1 MADEKYVN
9 YYIETLTG
17 TMTDCI
23 VRNVS
28 MQATVKL
35 KDDIIKEQADKIGEF
50 AQANQEL
57 FDQVEGLKKKASE
70 SESARIADLTSQL
83 EQKTKTISEMVVN
96 NQAQIKRMTE
106 DNQALIK
113 RMTEDNQA
121 LIKRMND
128 DNQASVKKLQDDV
141 RQLSAMKVE
150 YDKIKS
156 QATHVD
162 TFRNELIKS
171 REENKNL
178 TTEYESKIAELTA
191 QITELTTPTKKKRT
205 VVKKV
210 EPTEATVLELV
221 TEPDVPQEPAGE
233 VIVEDGGSF

>member
-96 NQAQIKRMTE
+96 NQAQ
-106 DNQALIK
+106 IK

>member
-113 RMTEDNQA
+113 RM
-121 LIKRMND
+121 ND

-205 VVKKV
+205 VAKKV

-221 TEPDVPQEPAGE
+221 TEPEVPQEPAGE

>member
-70 SESARIADLTSQL
+70 SESAKILDLNSQL
-83 EQKTKTISEMVVN
+83 EQKTKTINEMIIN
-96 NQAQIKRMTE
+96 HQTQIRK
-106 DNQALIK
+106 IS
-113 RMTEDNQA
+113 
-121 LIKRMND
+121 D
-128 DNQASVKKLQDDV
+128 DNQSNIKKMQDDL
-141 RQLSAMKVE
+141 RQLNAMKVD
-150 YDKIKS
+150 YDKIKN

-178 TTEYESKIAELTA
+178 TTQYESKIAELTA

-205 VVKKV
+205 VAKR
-210 EPTEATVLELV
+210 TESTVLELV
-221 TEPDVPQEPAGE
+221 TEPEVETTGE
-233 VIVEDGGSF
+233 VEDGGSF

>member
-1 MADEKYVN
+1 MADEKYLN

-28 MQATVKL
+28 MQATVKI

-50 AQANQEL
+50 AQVNQEL
-57 FDQVEGLKKKASE
+57 FDKVEELKQKVTE
-70 SESARIADLTSQL
+70 SESAKIADLKEQLAKKDTEMSQ
-83 EQKTKTISEMVVN
+83 IVVN
-96 NQAQIKRMTE
+96 NQNQIKKSTE
-106 DNQALIK
+106 DSQAVI
-113 RMTEDNQA
+113 R
-121 LIKRMND
+121 
-128 DNQASVKKLQDDV
+128 KLQEENRLLV
-141 RQLSAMKVE
+141 AMKND

-162 TFRNELIKS
+162 TFRSELIKS
-171 REENKNL
+171 REETKRL
-178 TTEYESKIAELTA
+178 VTDYESKIAELTA

-205 VVKKV
+205 AAKKV
-210 EPTEATVLELV
+210 IEATVLELV

>member
-113 RMTEDNQA
+113 RM
-121 LIKRMND
+121 ND
-128 DNQASVKKLQDDV
+128 DNQSSVKKLQDDV

-178 TTEYESKIAELTA
+178 TAEYESKIAELTA

-205 VVKKV
+205 VAKKV

-221 TEPDVPQEPAGE
+221 TEPEVPQEPAGE

>member
-1 MADEKYVN
+1 MADEKYLN

-28 MQATVKL
+28 LQATVKL

-70 SESARIADLTSQL
+70 SESVRITELSGQL
-83 EQKTKTISEMVVN
+83 DQKTKTLNETVV
-96 NQAQIKRMTE
+96 T
-106 DNQALIK
+106 NQALIK
-113 RMTEDNQA
+113 KITEDNQSQ
-121 LIKRMND
+121 IKRMND
-128 DNQASVKKLQDDV
+128 DNQATIKRLQDDL
-141 RQLSAMKVE
+141 RQLSAMKIE

-171 REENKNL
+171 REEIKNL
-178 TTEYESKIAELTA
+178 TTDYESRIADLTA

-205 VVKKV
+205 VAKKV

-233 VIVEDGGSF
+233 VVVEDGGSF

>member
-70 SESARIADLTSQL
+70 SESAKILDLNSQL
-83 EQKTKTISEMVVN
+83 EQKTKTINEMIIN
-96 NQAQIKRMTE
+96 HQTQIRK
-106 DNQALIK
+106 IS
-113 RMTEDNQA
+113 
-121 LIKRMND
+121 D
-128 DNQASVKKLQDDV
+128 DNQSNIKKMQDDL
-141 RQLSAMKVE
+141 RQLNALKVD
-150 YDKIKS
+150 YDKIKN

-178 TTEYESKIAELTA
+178 TTQYESKIAELTA

-205 VVKKV
+205 VAKR
-210 EPTEATVLELV
+210 TESTVLELV
-221 TEPDVPQEPAGE
+221 TEPEVETTGE
-233 VIVEDGGSF
+233 VEDGGSF